1 MGNLLWIKQGRILDP
16 HTNRDQVGDLFVK
29 EDSIVASLTDQ
40 EKAEATILEATGK
53 WVLPGLIDLQVH
65 FREPGQSHKETIASG
80 SRAAAAGGFTT
91 VVNMGNTNPS
101 IDSPNTVRFI
111 RDKIETDAVIEI
123 ISAACSTKDRNGSV
137 LAPIGSLAKAGIRV
151 LADNEKCIQNA
162 SVMQRVAEYSEMF
175 DLLLLVHCQDYT
187 LTGGEKGSP
196 MREGECSLRLGMRGW
211 PRSAEETIVAR
222 NCIIARDT
230 GVRMHFQHITSAN
243 SLEFIQQARSQGVAI
258 SVEVSPHHLTLLD
271 REVRSF
277 DSNYKM
283 NPPLCGREDQ
293 EALWKAIKNGWIDAI
308 ASGHAPHQ
316 DYEKEVEF
324 DKAPYGIVGLETLLP
339 LCCQAWQER
348 GLPLLDLVSLLTI
361 KPAKVLQIERGTLEV
376 GALANVI
383 IFDPEEKW
391 IFNQKNT
398 QSLSCNSP
406 WLGKEMTGK
415 VQTTVFRGKVVFL
428 QDNF

>member
-1 MGNLLWIKQGRILDP
+1 MTNLLWIKHGRILDSY
-16 HTNRDQVGDLFVK
+16 TKRDQVGDLFVK
-29 EDSIVASLTDQ
+29 EGCIVATLTDQ
-40 EKAEATILEATGK
+40 EKAEATILDATGK

-65 FREPGQSHKETIASG
+65 FREPGQNHKETIASG

-101 IDSPNTVRFI
+101 VDSPNTVRFI

-123 ISAACSTKDRNGSV
+123 ISAACSTKHRNGLV

-151 LADNEKCIQNA
+151 LADNEKCIQDA
-162 SVMQRVAEYSEMF
+162 SVMQRVAEYAEMF

-187 LTGGEKGSP
+187 LTGGEEGSP

-243 SLEFIQQARSQGVAI
+243 SLEFIQQARSRGVAV

-293 EALWKAIKNGWIDAI
+293 EALWRGIKDGWIDAI

-324 DKAPYGIVGLETLLP
+324 DKAPFGIVGLETLLP
-339 LCCQAWQER
+339 VCCQAWLER
-348 GLPLLDLVSLLTI
+348 GLPLLDLVGLLTI
-361 KPAKVLQIERGTLEV
+361 KPASILQIERGTLEV
-376 GALANVI
+376 GAVANI
-383 IFDPEEKW
+383 TLFDPQEKW
-391 IFNQKNT
+391 IFNQDNS

-415 VQTTVFRGKVVFL
+415 VQATIFCGKVVYSK
-428 QDNF
+428 DNF

>member
-1 MGNLLWIKQGRILDP
+1 MTNLLWIKHGRILDSY
-16 HTNRDQVGDLFVK
+16 TKRDQVGDLFVK
-29 EDSIVASLTDQ
+29 EGCIVATLTDQ
-40 EKAEATILEATGK
+40 EKAEATILDATGK

-65 FREPGQSHKETIASG
+65 FREPGQNHKETIASG

-101 IDSPNTVRFI
+101 VDSPNTVRFI

-123 ISAACSTKDRNGSV
+123 ISAACSTKHRNGLV

-151 LADNEKCIQNA
+151 LADNEKCIQDA
-162 SVMQRVAEYSEMF
+162 SVMQRVAEYAEMF
-175 DLLLLVHCQDYT
+175 DLLLVVHCQDYT
-187 LTGGEKGSP
+187 LTGGEEGSP

-243 SLEFIQQARSQGVAI
+243 SLEFIQQARSRGVAV

-293 EALWKAIKNGWIDAI
+293 EALWRGIKDGWIDAI

-324 DKAPYGIVGLETLLP
+324 DKAPFGIVGLETLLP
-339 LCCQAWQER
+339 VCCQAWLER
-348 GLPLLDLVSLLTI
+348 GLPLLDLVGLLTI
-361 KPAKVLQIERGTLEV
+361 KPASILQIERGTLEV
-376 GALANVI
+376 GAVANI
-383 IFDPEEKW
+383 TLFDPQEKW
-391 IFNQKNT
+391 IFNQDNS

-415 VQTTVFRGKVVFL
+415 VQATIFCGKVVYSK
-428 QDNF
+428 DNF

>member
-1 MGNLLWIKQGRILDP
+1 MANLLWIKQGRILDSY
-16 HTNRDQVGDLFVK
+16 NKRDQVGDLFVK
-29 EDSIVASLTDQ
+29 KGCIVATLTDK
-40 EKAEATILEATGK
+40 EKAEATILDATGK

-65 FREPGQSHKETIASG
+65 FREPGQNHKETIASG

-101 IDSPNTVRFI
+101 VDSPNTVRFI

-123 ISAACSTKDRNGSV
+123 ISAACSTKHRNGLV

-151 LADNEKCIQNA
+151 LADNEKCIQDA
-162 SVMQRVAEYSEMF
+162 SVMQRVAEYAEMF
-175 DLLLLVHCQDYT
+175 DLLLFVHCQDYT
-187 LTGGEKGSP
+187 LTGGEEGSP
-196 MREGECSLRLGMRGW
+196 IKEGECSLRLGMRGW
-211 PRSAEETIVAR
+211 PKSAEETIVAR

-230 GVRMHFQHITSAN
+230 GVKMHFQHITSAN
-243 SLEFIQQARSQGVAI
+243 SLEFIQQARSRGVAV

-271 REVRSF
+271 REIRSF

-293 EALWKAIKNGWIDAI
+293 EALWRGIKDGWIDAI

-324 DKAPYGIVGLETLLP
+324 DKAPFGIVGLETLLP
-339 LCCQAWQER
+339 VCCQAWLER
-348 GLPLLDLVSLLTI
+348 GLPLLDLVGLLTI
-361 KPAKVLQIERGTLEV
+361 KPASILQIERGTLGV
-376 GALANVI
+376 GAVANI
-383 IFDPEEKW
+383 TLFDPQEKW
-391 IFNQKNT
+391 IFNQENS

-415 VQTTVFRGKVVFL
+415 VQATIFCGKVVYRK
-428 QDNF
+428 DNS